1 MPQFWSNGLEW
12 FQIRHRALSM
22 STKLHIFDAVAAHLI
37 ISRDLDAGTAWM
49 QGRQRMEEVMS
60 VEESRENDP
69 GRERWERSQQ
79 SAHWREIGIS
89 AVAAAALYSYDK
101 PAVDVPAK
109 GDAKADDAKVVT
121 IRDIEYFAA

>member
-1 MPQFWSNGLEW
+1 
-12 FQIRHRALSM
+12 
-22 STKLHIFDAVAAHLI
+22 
-37 ISRDLDAGTAWM
+37 
-49 QGRQRMEEVMS
+49 MS
-60 VEESRENDP
+60 VDESREIEP

-89 AVAAAALYSYDK
+89 AVAAAALYSSDK

-109 GDAKADDAKVVT
+109 GDAKAEDAKVVT